1 MLPGHVNVPVCPSV
15 LDVPEY
21 GVTKMWPPLA
31 VHADQIQ
38 LIVVLLAC
46 IALLFWYCAGY
57 QLWPTLAAACSLANS
72 VQPLL
77 TQIIVEPT
85 HPHPGC
91 GQSFAWVFA
100 SLVQVLW
107 MSAAATGLVPH
118 PTLWCGIQAVFFDR
132 FFLAGD
138 VYKLWR

>member
-1 MLPGHVNVPVCPSV
+1 MPIKLICACRYMSMF
-15 LDVPEY
+15 LFA
-21 GVTKMWPPLA
+21 PLF
-31 VHADQIQ
+31 HADQIQ
-38 LIVVLLAC
+38 LNLVLLAC
-46 IALLFWYCAGY
+46 IALFDIVQAIHCG
-57 QLWPTLAAACSLANS
+57 PPFAAACSLANS

-77 TQIIVEPT
+77 TLIIVEPT

-107 MSAAATGLVPH
+107 MCAAATGLVPH

>member
-1 MLPGHVNVPVCPSV
+1 MVFLHPCVMLIRFSLTWCFVPFGIVQ
-15 LDVPEY
+15 
-21 GVTKMWPPLA
+21 A
-31 VHADQIQ
+31 VHCGAR
-38 LIVVLLAC
+38 
-46 IALLFWYCAGY
+46 Y
-57 QLWPTLAAACSLANS
+57 AAACSLANS

-77 TQIIVEPT
+77 TLIIVEPT

-118 PTLWCGIQAVFFDR
+118 PTLWCGTQAMFFDR

-138 VYKLWR
+138 IYQLRN

>member
-1 MLPGHVNVPVCPSV
+1 V
-15 LDVPEY
+15 LS
-21 GVTKMWPPLA
+21 GTCHGFLAPLC
-31 VHADQIQ
+31 HADQIQ
-38 LIVVLLAC
+38 LTLLLLAC
-46 IALLFWYCAGY
+46 FMPFGIVQPVHCGAPY
-57 QLWPTLAAACSLANS
+57 AAACSLANS

-77 TQIIVEPT
+77 TLIIVEPT

-118 PTLWCGIQAVFFDR
+118 PTLWCGTQAMFFDR

-138 VYKLWR
+138 IYQFRN

>member
-1 MLPGHVNVPVCPSV
+1 MICAARYMSMFLFS
-15 LDVPEY
+15 L
-21 GVTKMWPPLA
+21 LF
-31 VHADQIQ
+31 HADQIQ
-38 LIVVLLAC
+38 LNLVLLAC
-46 IALLFWYCAGY
+46 IAPFDIVQAIHCGLPF
-57 QLWPTLAAACSLANS
+57 AAACSLANS

-77 TQIIVEPT
+77 TLIIVEPT

-91 GQSFAWVFA
+91 GQSCAWVFA

-118 PTLWCGIQAVFFDR
+118 PTLWCGTQAMFFDR

-138 VYKLWR
+138 IYQLRN